1 MTYDD
6 LMKQRG
12 GPLGVEQRQ
21 AKLAANGEAIERWQ
35 RKLFRAA
42 NELQKL
48 AAQRKRLLRGPSD
61 ITRSARFR
69 AALRNHDRM
78 IRKFNGDHPL
88 TGCGGGAIE
97 GDSLEGI

>member
-1 MTYDD
+1 MATHDD

-12 GPLGVEQRQ
+12 GPLGVEHRQ
-21 AKLAANGEAIERWQ
+21 AKLAANSEAIERWQ

-61 ITRSARFR
+61 K
-69 AALRNHDRM
+69 L
-78 IRKFNGDHPL
+78 KFQGDHPL
-88 TGCGGGAIE
+88 VGCGGGTVE